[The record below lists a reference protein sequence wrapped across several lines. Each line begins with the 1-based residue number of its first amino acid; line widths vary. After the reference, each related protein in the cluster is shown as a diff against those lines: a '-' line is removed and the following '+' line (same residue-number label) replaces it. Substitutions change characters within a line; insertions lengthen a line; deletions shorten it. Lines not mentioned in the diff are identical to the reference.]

1 MDRLTNFSIGQRI
14 VSLRI
19 FRRDFSDKSVPCPGR
34 GGRRSDA
41 TLVGGEGA
49 GRRSGTSWRAKWLG
63 KSGRSLAE
71 RPAAGWRRIENAN
84 PFVAVRTPRG
94 SRLTYERSVTPRF
107 CPPSIQIQAGDIG
120 ADLKNARSSG
130 GRARGSD
137 RRGTKGGWKRG
148 ESWKRGRGR
157 WVNNR
162 LQVTG

>member
-1 MDRLTNFSIGQRI
+1 MQRW
-14 VSLRI
+14 LEG
-19 FRRDFSDKSVPCPGR
+19 KGR
-34 GGRRSDA
+34 GGGAEHLGVRSGSENPADLSPSARPRSD
-41 TLVGGEGA
+41 
-49 GRRSGTSWRAKWLG
+49 
-63 KSGRSLAE
+63 
-71 RPAAGWRRIENAN
+71 GWRRIENAN

-107 CPPSIQIQAGDIG
+107 CPPSIQIQAGEIG